1 MALQSQLF
9 AGDPQLEAAAVSDP
23 DHIVPGA
30 RGEHVRKIQ
39 VALIQLDGAD
49 IVPDGAYGPA
59 TAAAVAAFK
68 RHQQPPIL
76 NFEGQIDNIVGIK
89 TMAALDAGMLTGKK
103 ETTTETECLAQSR
116 AGGCSIVNLGL
127 SADDTDVVTAPAV
140 GAPAKGGR
148 RGLERQDPDLTTV
161 AQVAVLLPKV
171 RAVIRAA
178 NFRCLSADP
187 FVTNKKL
194 TKPTGPFL
202 ASARLAINQLN
213 FVFDLDKF
221 RNPRP
226 AFENIKRVYRNMDVA
241 LNRSFETAPLIAP
254 TLFVPNTF
262 VIMEKRA
269 AAYTSAGGA
278 FVKSTTVL
286 SFPPQPANRIYICNS
301 FFFFTDERE
310 QVNTVV
316 HELAHY
322 VSGQPILIDDIVK
335 SGHMLTAADKPNFDR
350 IRPEQKVRSAEHYAF
365 FAILAGF
372 RQFIPATP

>member
-1 MALQSQLF
+1 MSNPA
-9 AGDPQLEAAAVSDP
+9 
-23 DHIVPGA
+23 HIVPGA

-39 VALIQLDGAD
+39 LALIQLDGAD

-103 ETTTETECLAQSR
+103 ETTTDTECLAQSP

-187 FVTNKKL
+187 FVTNRKL

-202 ASARLAINQLN
+202 ASTRLAINQLN

-278 FVKSTTVL
+278 FVKSNTVL
-286 SFPPQPANRIYICNS
+286 SVTRQPADRIYICNS
-301 FFFFTDERE
+301 FFLFTDERE
-310 QVNTVV
+310 QVSVVV

-335 SGHMLTAADKPNFDR
+335 SGHMLAAADKPNFDR